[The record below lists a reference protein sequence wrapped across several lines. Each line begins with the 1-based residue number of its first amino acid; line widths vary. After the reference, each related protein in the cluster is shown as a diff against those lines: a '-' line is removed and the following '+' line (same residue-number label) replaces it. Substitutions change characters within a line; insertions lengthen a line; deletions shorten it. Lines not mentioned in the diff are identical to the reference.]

1 MADDVY
7 KLAIDKACKLRR
19 ELERLESFI
28 QTYEELASSQQPLS
42 RVTAPEPDAG
52 VHPTERPSE
61 LPFDDATNGEKPRRR
76 GVPQEELERIAT
88 RVLMENG
95 SPLQRQA
102 LFEKVKA
109 TGVAIGGRDEMSNF
123 GSKISRSDKFVNL
136 PKLGYWPVDT
146 ACEAAGYV
154 PQGAT

>member
-7 KLAIDKACKLRR
+7 KLAIDKACRLRG

-28 QTYEELASSQQPLS
+28 QTYEDLASSRQPLP
-42 RVTAPEPDAG
+42 RAAAPNTD
-52 VHPTERPSE
+52 VHPTDIPCE
-61 LPFDDATNGEKPRRR
+61 LPFGDAEKVEEPRRR

-88 RVLMENG
+88 RILMENG

-109 TGVAIGGRDEMSNF
+109 TGIAIGGRDEMSNF

-136 PKLGYWPVDT
+136 PKRGYWPVDK
-146 ACEAAGYV
+146 ACEAAGYF
-154 PQGAT
+154 PQAAT